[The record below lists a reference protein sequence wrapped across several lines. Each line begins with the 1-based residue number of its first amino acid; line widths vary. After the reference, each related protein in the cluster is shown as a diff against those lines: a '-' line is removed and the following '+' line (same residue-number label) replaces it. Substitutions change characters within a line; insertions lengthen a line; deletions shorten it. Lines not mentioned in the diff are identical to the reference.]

1 MQSSDNIE
9 ILPTL
14 VCAGLWLGCFCPG
27 SRYMR
32 VFVNFRKMDE
42 WNCFS
47 SLKDKEL
54 VYVPWVLQ
62 KVLKTHEPMIQNHKG
77 HKMYLKTIK

>member
-1 MQSSDNIE
+1 
-9 ILPTL
+9 
-14 VCAGLWLGCFCPG
+14 
-27 SRYMR
+27 MR

-54 VYVPWVLQ
+54 VYVRWVLR
-62 KVLKTHEPMIQNHKG
+62 KVLKTHEPMIQNYKG

>member
-1 MQSSDNIE
+1 
-9 ILPTL
+9 
-14 VCAGLWLGCFCPG
+14 
-27 SRYMR
+27 MR

-54 VYVPWVLQ
+54 VYVLWVLQ